1 MADGLYPIGDTE
13 EELLTNYTEVL
24 KRAEKAGFTF
34 KPSKTMIAPRS
45 SVLFGWRLEDHK
57 WTLQE
62 HVVCLLSR
70 AQKPSTVKQMRS
82 FLGAYKQISECIP
95 QYSVLLSDFEK
106 LVGSRGSAE
115 KITWTEDLNKTFLK
129 EKEKAGSP
137 EGIFIPTKNDRMQLF
152 SVIQQQRLKLLSPNQ
167 PLSQAVLSLAT
178 RNLNNRVR
186 ANGRSALETITSR
199 DLLTSK
205 KIDINDQE
213 DLEKLEERRAYQH
226 KTHENFQA
234 KTKIKAKEVKFKKG
248 DLVMHRDLPN
258 FNKKKRHF
266 RCS

>member
-1 MADGLYPIGDTE
+1 M
-13 EELLTNYTEVL
+13 
-24 KRAEKAGFTF
+24 KA
-34 KPSKTMIAPRS
+34 
-45 SVLFGWRLEDHK
+45 
-57 WTLQE
+57 
-62 HVVCLLSR
+62 
-70 AQKPSTVKQMRS
+70 
-82 FLGAYKQISECIP
+82 
-95 QYSVLLSDFEK
+95 
-106 LVGSRGSAE
+106 
-115 KITWTEDLNKTFLK
+115 
-129 EKEKAGSP
+129 KEKAGSP

-226 KTHENFQA
+226 KIHENFQA
-234 KTKIKAKEVKFKKG
+234 KTKIKAKEVKFKKRG
-248 DLVMHRDLPN
+248 PSHAQGFAQLQQ
-258 FNKKKRHF
+258 KKRHF